1 MIMQVIRILI
11 FFTFSKIEAFPLDA
25 ISPITLSRS
34 SSINSVGS
42 LSPNTYLRSP
52 SPPYSL
58 HASPETTR
66 HGVSPTQFAK
76 RTSKMYAKASIK
88 HAGLAISTGVRHACA
103 GAYGA
108 MKCLGKAGLTKGKI
122 MNKDLSKPERKIKA
136 KDYVHDG
143 KEIFNKGKQQAKQQ
157 THDTIIET
165 GYMIAESI
173 SNKKLAKRPEMAK
186 QTYGDKDQNSFKEMK
201 NNLKSFR
208 TESKQKQRNSI
219 RQNSRI
225 GRDGASSSG
234 SQTSGKL

>member
-25 ISPITLSRS
+25 ISPITLSRA

-42 LSPNTYLRSP
+42 LSPNTYIRSP

-66 HGVSPTQFAK
+66 NKVTPTQFAK
-76 RTSKMYAKASIK
+76 NTSKMYAKASIK
-88 HAGLAISTGVRHACA
+88 HAGLAISTGIRHACA

-108 MKCLGKAGLTKGKI
+108 MKCFGKAGLTKAKM
-122 MNKDLSKPERKIKA
+122 MNKDLSKPERNTKA
-136 KDYVHDG
+136 KEYVHDG

-173 SNKKLAKRPEMAK
+173 SSRKIAKKTRNGK
-186 QTYGDKDQNSFKEMK
+186 T
-201 NNLKSFR
+201 NLR
-208 TESKQKQRNSI
+208 
-219 RQNSRI
+219 
-225 GRDGASSSG
+225 G
-234 SQTSGKL
+234 